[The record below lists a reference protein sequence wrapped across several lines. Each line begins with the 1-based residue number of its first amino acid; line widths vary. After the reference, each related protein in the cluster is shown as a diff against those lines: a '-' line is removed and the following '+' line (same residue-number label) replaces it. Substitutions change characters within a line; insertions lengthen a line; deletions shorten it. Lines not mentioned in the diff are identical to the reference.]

1 MILRRDK
8 WCGFCFGVQRAIQM
22 AEEELAKTGS
32 CYALGS
38 LVHNP
43 AEEQRLRELGLKT
56 ITHAELAVLNPAKVL
71 FRAHGEPPS
80 TYSEL
85 ESKGINVLDGSCP
98 IVLKLQ
104 QKVAQHW
111 ELMKKVEGQIAI
123 FGKIGHAE
131 TIGLNGQIDNKAII
145 LTELKDA
152 LLVDYERP
160 LTLFSQTTM
169 SEEKY
174 NQLIETIQDNYR
186 AKGMPDALF
195 TPVYSV
201 CKQVSSR
208 LPRLA
213 QFAKEVD
220 VLVFVS
226 GKNSSNGKVLFEH
239 ALKNNVRSYH
249 IEHAKELKA
258 DWFTACKTIG
268 ITGATS
274 TPQWQLDEVE
284 DYLIQVFGH
293 DNSGP
298 ENSF

>member
-1 MILRRDK
+1 MIIRHDR
-8 WCGFCFGVQRAIQM
+8 WSGFCFGVQKAIEM

-56 ITHAELAVLNPAKVL
+56 ITQSELSLLNPAKVL

-80 TYSEL
+80 TYGL
-85 ESKGINVLDGSCP
+85 MQRKGIKLLDGTCP

-104 QKVAQHW
+104 KKVAQHW

-123 FGKIGHAE
+123 FGKPGHAE
-131 TIGLNGQIDNKAII
+131 TIGLNGQVENKAVII
-145 LTELKDA
+145 AELKDA
-152 LLVDYERP
+152 SLLDYEKP

-174 NQLIETIQDNYR
+174 AHLIEIIKDNYR
-186 AKGMPDALF
+186 AKGMPDTLF
-195 TPVYSV
+195 TPVYSI
-201 CKQVSSR
+201 CKQVSGR
-208 LPRLA
+208 LPKLA

-220 VLVFVS
+220 VLLFVS
-226 GKNSSNGKVLFEH
+226 GKSSSNGKVLYAY
-239 ALKNNVRSYH
+239 ALKNNARSYQ

-258 DWFTACKTIG
+258 DWFNACKTIG
-268 ITGATS
+268 ISGATS

-284 DYLIQVFGH
+284 NHLIQLLGLDKPSL
-293 DNSGP
+293 DNT
-298 ENSF
+298 F